1 MRKRAKANKPH
12 GYEPRELS
20 KDKVRR
26 QKDELRA
33 CEDISHLTRK
43 TKLSEDELT
52 LRLRVKRDEDRRSK
66 MGNRPQ
72 GKVKL

>member
-20 KDKVRR
+20 KDEVRR

-43 TKLSEDELT
+43 TKLNESELT
-52 LRLRVKRDEDRRSK
+52 SRLRAERNKD
-66 MGNRPQ
+66 
-72 GKVKL
+72 